1 MTVRGCAKSS
11 IHRRSPKLPIP
22 IMKTLFLSL
31 AALTYSLQPAFAEPP
46 TTTISEPTTVIVS
59 TPFDQPTPP
68 TRKGAINGWQ
78 AGIGEWSVKD
88 GDELEENHHPSSCTY
103 RFEATDMIITA
114 QFRLGTATQIAFACR
129 DTVPP
134 NNHLGRTFISK
145 DAIWVTRMS
154 GISKT
159 TKSEKLA
166 ELKTPINPE
175 AWHTITIE
183 IVGDHYR
190 ATVDGHVVEAHH
202 ERYKDAKGI
211 VALINKGQGAQFKNV
226 SIWHAQPK
234 ATK

>member
-1 MTVRGCAKSS
+1 MKPHPILILLFCLASVANAQTPPKTS
-11 IHRRSPKLPIP
+11 IC
-22 IMKTLFLSL
+22 
-31 AALTYSLQPAFAEPP
+31 QPGE
-46 TTTISEPTTVIVS
+46 VIVS
-59 TPFDQPTPP
+59 TPFDEPTPP

-78 AGIGEWSVKD
+78 VGIGEWSVKD
-88 GDELEENHHPSSCTY
+88 SALHGDELAENNHPSSCTY

-166 ELKTPINPE
+166 ELKTPIDPE

-190 ATVDGHVVEAHH
+190 ATVDDHVVEAHH

-211 VALINKGQGAQFKNV
+211 VALVNKGQGAQFRNV
-226 SIWHAQPK
+226 AIWHAKPSRP
-234 ATK
+234 

>member
-1 MTVRGCAKSS
+1 MKPHPVLILLCLAVAATAQTPPKTS
-11 IHRRSPKLPIP
+11 ICKPG
-22 IMKTLFLSL
+22 
-31 AALTYSLQPAFAEPP
+31 E
-46 TTTISEPTTVIVS
+46 VIVS

-88 GDELEENHHPSSCTY
+88 GALHGDELAENNHPSSCTY

-159 TKSEKLA
+159 TKSVKLA
-166 ELKTPINPE
+166 EFKTPIDPE

-183 IVGDHYR
+183 IVGNHYR
-190 ATVDGHVVEAHH
+190 ATVDGQVVEAHH
-202 ERYKDAKGI
+202 ERFKDTKGI
-211 VALINKGQGAQFKNV
+211 VALVNKGQGAQFKNV

-234 ATK
+234 GTK

>member
-1 MTVRGCAKSS
+1 
-11 IHRRSPKLPIP
+11 
-22 IMKTLFLSL
+22 MKQHLLSL
-31 AALTYSLQPAFAEPP
+31 AALALSLQPATAETP
-46 TTTISEPTTVIVS
+46 TTTISEPTKVIVS
-59 TPFDQPTPP
+59 TPFDQPSPP

-88 GDELEENHHPSSCTY
+88 GALHGDELEENHHPSSCTY

-114 QFRLGTATQIAFACR
+114 QFRLGTATQIAFACH

-166 ELKTPINPE
+166 ELKTPIDPE

-183 IVGDHYR
+183 ICGDHYR
-190 ATVDGHVVEAHH
+190 AKVDDHVVEAHH

-226 SIWHAQPK
+226 SIWHAK
-234 ATK
+234 AKSQSSTK

>member
-1 MTVRGCAKSS
+1 
-11 IHRRSPKLPIP
+11 
-22 IMKTLFLSL
+22 MKPLFTALL
-31 AALTYSLQPAFAEPP
+31 AFVLSLQPAFAESPA
-46 TTTISEPTTVIVS
+46 TTICEPTQLIVS

-68 TRKGAINGWQ
+68 TRKGEINGWQ

-88 GDELEENHHPSSCTY
+88 GALHGDELAENNHPSSCTY
-103 RFEATDMIITA
+103 RFEATDIVLTA

-159 TKSEKLA
+159 TKSVKLA
-166 ELKTPINPE
+166 ELKTPIDPE

-183 IVGDHYR
+183 ICGDHYR
-190 ATVDGHVVEAHH
+190 AKVDDHVVEAHH

-211 VALINKGQGAQFKNV
+211 IALVNKGQGAQFKNV

-234 ATK
+234 VTK

>member
-1 MTVRGCAKSS
+1 
-11 IHRRSPKLPIP
+11 
-22 IMKTLFLSL
+22 MKPLFPFL
-31 AALTYSLQPAFAEPP
+31 AALVLSFQPTFAEPP
-46 TTTISEPTTVIVS
+46 TTTICEPMTVIVT
-59 TPFDQPTPP
+59 TPFDQATPP

-88 GDELEENHHPSSCTY
+88 GALHGDELEENHHPSSCTY

-114 QFRLGTATQIAFACR
+114 QFRLGTAKEIAFACR

-166 ELKTPINPE
+166 ELKTPIDPE

-190 ATVDGHVVEAHH
+190 AKVDDHVVETHH
-202 ERYKDAKGI
+202 ERYKDAKGL

>member
-1 MTVRGCAKSS
+1 MKPS
-11 IHRRSPKLPIP
+11 IVL
-22 IMKTLFLSL
+22 LCLSL
-31 AALTYSLQPAFAEPP
+31 VLPAFAQTPP
-46 TTTISEPTTVIVS
+46 QTSICTPDTLIVS
-59 TPFDQPTPP
+59 TPFNEPTPP
-68 TRKGAINGWQ
+68 TRKGTINGWQ
-78 AGIGEWSVKD
+78 AGIGEWCVKD
-88 GDELEENHHPSSCTY
+88 GALHGDELAENNHPSSCTY
-103 RFEATDMIITA
+103 RLEATDMIITA
-114 QFRLGTATQIAFACR
+114 QFRLGTATQIAFGCR

-159 TKSEKLA
+159 TKSVKLA
-166 ELKTPINPE
+166 ELKTPVDPE

-226 SIWHAQPK
+226 SIWKAKPK
-234 ATK
+234 A